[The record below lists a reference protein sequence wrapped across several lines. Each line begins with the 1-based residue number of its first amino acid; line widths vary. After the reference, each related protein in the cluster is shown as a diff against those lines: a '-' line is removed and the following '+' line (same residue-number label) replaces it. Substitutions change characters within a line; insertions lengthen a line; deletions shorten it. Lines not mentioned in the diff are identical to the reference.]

1 MIITQTRASQAYKE
15 RVDRWIAGRT
25 FYYVNPV
32 VLPGTK
38 IRCDACG
45 CRKVKTF
52 FVVQDEAGVA
62 GMVGR
67 ECFELLTVRY
77 KSPLLN
83 LPNKERQAIADELVA
98 QRQKD
103 SEGMI

>member
-1 MIITQTRASQAYKE
+1 MTITQTRASPANKE
-15 RVDRWIAGRT
+15 RVDRWIDGRT

-45 CRKVKTF
+45 CQKVKTF
-52 FVVQDEAGVA
+52 FVIQDEAGEA
-62 GMVGR
+62 FMVGR
-67 ECFELLTVRY
+67 ECFELLIVKYTNTLSY
-77 KSPLLN
+77 KQ
-83 LPNKERQAIADELVA
+83 RQAIIDELVA

-103 SEGMI
+103 SEDKAG

>member
-1 MIITQTRASQAYKE
+1 MVITQTRASQAYKE
-15 RVDRWIAGRT
+15 RVNRWIAGRT

-52 FVVQDEAGVA
+52 FVVQDEAGEA
-62 GMVGR
+62 GMVGG
-67 ECFELLTVRY
+67 ECFELLPVRY
-77 KSPLLN
+77 TFTLDANQRRSVID
-83 LPNKERQAIADELVA
+83 QLVS

-103 SEGMI
+103 SEG